1 MLYSDKVF
9 DHFSN
14 PRNVG
19 EIENAD
25 GVGEVGNAKC
35 GDIMKMYIKVDNG
48 IISDVKFKT
57 FGCGAAVA
65 TSSMATELIKGK
77 SIDDAL
83 KLTNKAVVEALKKA
97 QLLEFVKGLEEGI
110 NTYVG
115 DRGVRLSGGQRQRIS
130 IARAILKNPPILILD
145 EATSALDTESE
156 HLVQEALE
164 NLMRNR
170 TTIVIAHR
178 LSTIKNADEICVMHE
193 GEIVERGC
201 HEDLLKLDGYYKR
214 LCDMQSF

>member
-25 GVGEVGNAKC
+25 GIGEVGNAKC

-83 KLTNKAVVEALKKA
+83 KLTNKAVVEALDGLPPVKLHCSVLAEQAIKAALSDYYKK
-97 QLLEFVKGLEEGI
+97 QGI
-110 NTYVG
+110 
-115 DRGVRLSGGQRQRIS
+115 DPL
-130 IARAILKNPPILILD
+130 PI
-145 EATSALDTESE
+145 
-156 HLVQEALE
+156 V
-164 NLMRNR
+164 
-170 TTIVIAHR
+170 
-178 LSTIKNADEICVMHE
+178 
-193 GEIVERGC
+193 GEIKECEHC
-201 HEDLLKLDGYYKR
+201 HE
-214 LCDMQSF
+214 